1 MSNDNIYNKYGI
13 NVEEFSNLLD
23 REVMLAIMDDP
34 YIKRNDMPITVIT
47 ALLRDSK
54 GHTFALTA
62 NDKAIPI
69 DNIKSIQPST
79 SIINMIK
86 LLKREE

>member
-1 MSNDNIYNKYGI
+1 MTYSEFYNKYGI
-13 NVEEFSNLLD
+13 NLDEFSNLLD
-23 REVMLAIMDDP
+23 REVMLAIMDDL
-34 YIKRNDMPITVIT
+34 YINRNDMPITVIT
-47 ALLRDSK
+47 TLLRDSK
-54 GHTFALTA
+54 GNTFALTA